1 VNGGPATQSGPA
13 RRKAQLIVEAAQDK
27 LAEDIVALDVRE
39 VSSFADTF
47 VIATGN
53 SDRHVRSIVDGIEAA
68 LVASGDPP
76 LGVEGREEG
85 RWVLMDL
92 NDAIV
97 HVFLRDVRAHYDLER
112 LWGDAP
118 ELELGSGV
126 VGRSAP

>member
-1 VNGGPATQSGPA
+1 MTGGLDSKQ
-13 RRKAQLIVEAAQDK
+13 KAKRIVQAAQDK
-27 LAEDIVALDVRE
+27 KAEDVVALDVRGL
-39 VSSFADTF
+39 SSFADIF

-68 LVASGDPP
+68 LAEHGERPI
-76 LGVEGREEG
+76 GVEGREEG

-97 HVFLRDVRAHYDLER
+97 HVFQRDAREHYGLER

-118 ELELGSGV
+118 ELEIAAPGAGVARSGA
-126 VGRSAP
+126 S

>member
-1 VNGGPATQSGPA
+1 VTGGLDSKQ
-13 RRKAQLIVEAAQDK
+13 KAQWIVQAAQDK
-27 LAEDIVALDVRE
+27 KAEDVIALDVRGI
-39 VSSFADTF
+39 SSFTDTF

-68 LVASGDPP
+68 LGQHGERPI
-76 LGVEGREEG
+76 GVEGREEG

-97 HVFLRDVRAHYDLER
+97 HVFQREAREHYGLER

-118 ELELGSGV
+118 ELELATLAPGVARSGA
-126 VGRSAP
+126 S